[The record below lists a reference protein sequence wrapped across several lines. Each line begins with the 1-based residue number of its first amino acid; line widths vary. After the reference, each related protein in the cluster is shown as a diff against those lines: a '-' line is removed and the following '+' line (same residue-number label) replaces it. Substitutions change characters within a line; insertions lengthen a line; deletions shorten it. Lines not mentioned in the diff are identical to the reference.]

1 MLPSP
6 QQRMLTQTLFAT
18 GKVRLGRFEAR
29 PEEPLFRA
37 GEPPG
42 HYLVAFPETALAI
55 RYDGAGEFVVDPTS
69 VTYYHPDQCYQRR
82 PISPLGDRCHWL
94 SLDQI
99 ALEELLADSG
109 QQSLHRRR
117 FRHPVAHCTA
127 SLFAAQ
133 RALFA
138 SAQRPGNCLG
148 IEESAMT
155 LMRALIGLQQ
165 DSKPSLGGQPL
176 SPSARRSVRQAQAF
190 LAAHYQED
198 HCLSEIARHADCS
211 PFHLARAFR
220 QRTGHSLHAY
230 RTALRLRHGLRALG
244 SGPDLSQLALD
255 LGYSSHSHFSAQFKR
270 YFGGSPSAIAAGLRI
285 PAGNRAGI

>member
-1 MLPSP
+1 MNVAIIDD
-6 QQRMLTQTLFAT
+6 TQINL
-18 GKVRLGRFEAR
+18 
-29 PEEPLFRA
+29 
-37 GEPPG
+37 
-42 HYLVAFPETALAI
+42 
-55 RYDGAGEFVVDPTS
+55 
-69 VTYYHPDQCYQRR
+69 
-82 PISPLGDRCHWL
+82 
-94 SLDQI
+94 
-99 ALEELLADSG
+99 
-109 QQSLHRRR
+109 
-117 FRHPVAHCTA
+117 
-127 SLFAAQ
+127 
-133 RALFA
+133 
-138 SAQRPGNCLG
+138 
-148 IEESAMT
+148 T

-198 HCLSEIARHADCS
+198 HCLSEIARQADCS

-270 YFGGSPSAIAAGLRI
+270 YFGGSPSAIAAGPNSANWSGPSLRI
-285 PAGNRAGI
+285 EVRLTKSSTERPEEKRAERAVGST